1 MPGKK
6 WRTVQ
11 TDFCRTFKTSPF
23 LWGFVPE
30 PLSKIFFGLGGK
42 IDYDP
47 FKGEAASSN
56 FTSRY
61 QDENKTPNILVDL
74 SDEDKAAT
82 ESNIQA
88 VNDFAAQN
96 NENLKGVTEKLTNE
110 QQKAADNMSEAI
122 RKAQIDADD
131 SVTEATQ
138 KIAKELAE
146 IAQIEKNH
154 SRSNRGNE

>member
-1 MPGKK
+1 M
-6 WRTVQ
+6 
-11 TDFCRTFKTSPF
+11 
-23 LWGFVPE
+23 
-30 PLSKIFFGLGGK
+30 
-42 IDYDP
+42 
-47 FKGEAASSN
+47 
-56 FTSRY
+56 
-61 QDENKTPNILVDL
+61 VDL